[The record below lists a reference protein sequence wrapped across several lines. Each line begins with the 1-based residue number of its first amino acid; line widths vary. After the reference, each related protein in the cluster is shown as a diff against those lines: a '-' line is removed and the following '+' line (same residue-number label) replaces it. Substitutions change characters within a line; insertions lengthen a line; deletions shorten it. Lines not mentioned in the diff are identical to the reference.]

1 MFSSSANS
9 TCGASW
15 PATSRTTT
23 WLALTSRSTRTH
35 PMDGRSSR
43 RRPAR
48 SSRFPKSV
56 ACIIAL
62 VGAGARSR
70 RVVGESDVSDSGLAP
85 VCAEVDLSGDC
96 PVEFEG
102 RIFSFFFHVT
112 GDTNYRPR
120 LASKTKRAA
129 GPTRQPSA
137 PSVTGVGT
145 LLLRFQDVR
154 CDEHGRGRPLI
165 LRPMHSFLSLR
176 PRVTL
181 RMLFHRTTLTV
192 LSECALYDVRDGRPV
207 LMRVDPD
214 NTARLK
220 VENPQP
226 KLPSLH
232 PFDLGGEVMSNCLLD
247 R

>member
-1 MFSSSANS
+1 MTLSDRYSLTAFGWVSGRRLWARRLWVS
-9 TCGASW
+9 T
-15 PATSRTTT
+15 
-23 WLALTSRSTRTH
+23 
-35 PMDGRSSR
+35 
-43 RRPAR
+43 
-48 SSRFPKSV
+48 
-56 ACIIAL
+56 
-62 VGAGARSR
+62 
-70 RVVGESDVSDSGLAP
+70 
-85 VCAEVDLSGDC
+85 
-96 PVEFEG
+96 
-102 RIFSFFFHVT
+102 
-112 GDTNYRPR
+112 
-120 LASKTKRAA
+120 KTKNAA

-154 CDEHGRGRPLI
+154 CDEHSRGRPLI

>member
-1 MFSSSANS
+1 MRAR
-9 TCGASW
+9 GVE
-15 PATSRTTT
+15 RG
-23 WLALTSRSTRTH
+23 TRA
-35 PMDGRSSR
+35 PNVAQ
-43 RRPAR
+43 AR
-48 SSRFPKSV
+48 EPPTAWSGSLFLIQSE
-56 ACIIAL
+56 L

-247 R
+247 RQSLVVLWRRLLT

>member
-1 MFSSSANS
+1 MLLEGHESAHANVFQSGALEEPWQFSHKPAIH
-9 TCGASW
+9 GA
-15 PATSRTTT
+15 
-23 WLALTSRSTRTH
+23 
-35 PMDGRSSR
+35 M
-43 RRPAR
+43 
-48 SSRFPKSV
+48 
-56 ACIIAL
+56 
-62 VGAGARSR
+62 
-70 RVVGESDVSDSGLAP
+70 VGERGYDP
-85 VCAEVDLSGDC
+85 PC
-96 PVEFEG
+96 PVTIRMG
-102 RIFSFFFHVT
+102 QQDTLNRCLVS
-112 GDTNYRPR
+112 DTNYRPR
-120 LASKTKRAA
+120 LASKTKKAA

-137 PSVTGVGT
+137 TSVTGVGT